1 MIKKPSIFLNKNII
15 PFILQ
20 LYKEDEFLLKNL
32 EDLDTPSKNDTE
44 GIIIINKKDFSLI
57 SRLSLLTNQ
66 YIVLV
71 NFDTHNIKPKENLKI
86 IQTPLS
92 INSIKNYI
100 KEFLSNSTVKFHNII
115 ISNKKLTN
123 TKNNR
128 FCYLTDV
135 ESSILFS
142 LFKNKL
148 ITKDYI
154 KKEILNFKKEIET
167 NSIESH
173 LSRIRKKI
181 TQIEISVKIQSKNKY
196 VSISID

>member
-1 MIKKPSIFLNKNII
+1 M
-15 PFILQ
+15 
-20 LYKEDEFLLKNL
+20 

-100 KEFLSNSTVKFHNII
+100 KEFCTFEIW
-115 ISNKKLTN
+115 
-123 TKNNR
+123 
-128 FCYLTDV
+128 
-135 ESSILFS
+135 
-142 LFKNKL
+142 LFKSS
-148 ITKDYI
+148 T
-154 KKEILNFKKEIET
+154 
-167 NSIESH
+167 
-173 LSRIRKKI
+173 
-181 TQIEISVKIQSKNKY
+181 
-196 VSISID
+196 